1 MLYMRIIFALSFLFS
16 PNVSAM
22 DPSVE
27 DHTEKI
33 LSLRNFYFSDGDDE
47 RIETIL
53 QQSKAELHQVLK
65 KELLAKKLSN
75 QQQANQQNYDYFI
88 KMAHSMNCAMKQS
101 YIGEATK
108 VAIISPKIIL
118 DQSISHGMFIPD
130 PSGYIQSW
138 LTIKF

>member
-75 QQQANQQNYDYFI
+75 QQQIYPTACFE
-88 KMAHSMNCAMKQS
+88 CAQL
-101 YIGEATK
+101 
-108 VAIISPKIIL
+108 SP
-118 DQSISHGMFIPD
+118 GV
-130 PSGYIQSW
+130 PSPYSPR
-138 LTIKF
+138 